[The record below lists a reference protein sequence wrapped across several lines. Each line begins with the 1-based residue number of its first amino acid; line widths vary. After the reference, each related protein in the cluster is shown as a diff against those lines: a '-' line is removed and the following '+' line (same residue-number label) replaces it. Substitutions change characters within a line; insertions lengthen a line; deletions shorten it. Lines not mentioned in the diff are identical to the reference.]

1 MVVGWSD
8 FAMGLTHTRRGDKE
22 PDGITAGLTSN
33 ATQQSK
39 HFQCGSATVLC
50 GTVNLAAQGVLTN
63 VPTASIRMGCR
74 EISASGR
81 LTCFNS
87 VNRMGGETGLPIRR
101 PPSKNLKP
109 RRCP

>member
-8 FAMGLTHTRRGDKE
+8 FAMGAHTYTPGDKE
-22 PDGITAGLTSN
+22 PGGIAAGLTSN

-39 HFQCGSATVLC
+39 HFQRGSATVLC
-50 GTVNLAAQGVLTN
+50 GTVNLAAQSLLTN
-63 VPTASIRMGCR
+63 GSVASIWMRRR
-74 EISASGR
+74 EISASDR

-101 PPSKNLKP
+101 PPSKTLKP
-109 RRCP
+109 QEMS